1 MQTTCTS
8 EGCTVFK
15 PTVSGQRDV
24 PYQHLFGQG
33 VKMAGW
39 FIQFVKGSHPSLAQM
54 KQNHNSISLHVF
66 CLFIKWLLLNKE
78 PEKHNNKKMS
88 IKYSPRGCHFGDSY
102 SFMIEIQA
110 RKPAGMHSGCY
121 QISSSSPPSH
131 HHTLVRN
138 GKEQTWMLLA
148 ALLWAILALNQGWG
162 NGEYYLT
169 LWRHWL
175 YVCGTNASNIQIEKE
190 AIS

>member
-1 MQTTCTS
+1 MYANDLYKRRMYSIQTNCVRAKRCTIPASLWSGS
-8 EGCTVFK
+8 ENGRVIHSIC
-15 PTVSGQRDV
+15 
-24 PYQHLFGQG
+24 
-33 VKMAGW
+33 
-39 FIQFVKGSHPSLAQM
+39 KGSHPSLAQM

-138 GKEQTWMLLA
+138 GKEQT
-148 ALLWAILALNQGWG
+148 
-162 NGEYYLT
+162 
-169 LWRHWL
+169 
-175 YVCGTNASNIQIEKE
+175 
-190 AIS
+190 